1 MRGKGDKERLVPL
14 GAGVIAAL
22 DDWLNVRGSSA
33 GPLLCPVRKGGKIE
47 RRRMSAQA
55 IYDALL
61 RRARAARLPSLSP
74 HDLRRTF
81 ASDLLDVSGDVSAVQ
96 KLLGHANVQTTMRY
110 DCRGEAVKR
119 KAINLLH
126 LPYRPRSKRS

>member
-1 MRGKGDKERLVPL
+1 
-14 GAGVIAAL
+14 
-22 DDWLNVRGSSA
+22 
-33 GPLLCPVRKGGKIE
+33 
-47 RRRMSAQA
+47 MSAQA

-61 RRARAARLPSLSP
+61 KRGREARITSLSP

-110 DCRGEAVKR
+110 DRRGEA
-119 KAINLLH
+119 
-126 LPYRPRSKRS
+126 

>member
-1 MRGKGDKERLVPL
+1 VKVRGKGDTERLVPL
-14 GAGVIAAL
+14 EAGVAAAL
-22 DDWLNVRGSSA
+22 ADWISVRGTSV
-33 GPLLCPVRKGGKIE
+33 GPLLYPVRKGGKVE
-47 RRRMSAQA
+47 LRRMSAQA

-61 RRARAARLPSLSP
+61 KRGHAARIPSLSP

-96 KLLGHANVQTTMRY
+96 RLLGHANVQTTMRY
-110 DCRGEAVKR
+110 DRRGEAAKR

-126 LPYRPRSKRS
+126 LPYRPRF